1 MNSQSNY
8 EQHYNELVEKLED
21 MHERNVKRMRSAL
34 KSLLIVPTIF
44 LILLFL
50 THSSKT
56 IFLVLWIVSMFVIAC
71 ILIVIEYQDYT
82 LRQMLAAPEADAEV
96 NEAQEEVAQI
106 EDDLDAEYAEEE
118 APAAPSGSS
127 KDRIE
132 ELLKAL
138 GGMPESKEE
147 TTVSENAD

>member
-1 MNSQSNY
+1 
-8 EQHYNELVEKLED
+8 

-82 LRQMLAAPEADAEV
+82 LRQMLAGPEEETAVAED
-96 NEAQEEVAQI
+96 NEAVSLN
-106 EDDLDAEYAEEE
+106 EDDIDAEYAEEE
-118 APAAPSGSS
+118 APAAPVGSS
-127 KDRIE
+127 KDRME

-138 GGMPESKEE
+138 GGMPDSKEE

>member
-1 MNSQSNY
+1 
-8 EQHYNELVEKLED
+8 
-21 MHERNVKRMRSAL
+21 MRSAL

>member
-1 MNSQSNY
+1 
-8 EQHYNELVEKLED
+8 

-82 LRQMLAAPEADAEV
+82 LRQMLAGPEEETAVSED
-96 NEAQEEVAQI
+96 NEAVSLN
-106 EDDLDAEYAEEE
+106 EDDFDAEYAEEE
-118 APAAPSGSS
+118 APAAPTGSS
-127 KDRIE
+127 KDRME

-138 GGMPESKEE
+138 GGMPDSKEE